1 MSTSGKVL
9 DGSGLA
15 HLWGRAAAAFSPVG
29 HTHELADITDYAVD
43 MAIDTHSLNPVANTV
58 IEAALSNKSNT
69 GHTHNAS
76 DIAYG
81 TLSVAHGGTG
91 QSGSTL
97 VDITDDI
104 TGLSSKL
111 TIVSARMRMWGKV
124 CQFQMQCTVKTAISS
139 NEIINPV
146 CTIPAGYRPALGST
160 PANSIYMGFGQV
172 TADGVVQIRM
182 LGALSVGQNFW
193 CGATYV
199 MA

>member
-1 MSTSGKVL
+1 MGNYV
-9 DGSGLA
+9 DEEGLA
-15 HLWGRAAAAFSPVG
+15 GFSTLLKADLAPMS
-29 HTHELADITDYAVD
+29 HTHELADITDYTVD

-58 IEAALSNKSNT
+58 IEAALSNKSDT

-111 TIVSARMRMWGKV
+111 TIVSARVRMWGKV